1 MVIEVIYMKKIFA
14 LVLAALL
21 LLTACDGDMKADKE
35 HFSGY
40 ETAYRSP
47 RRTSRTLN
55 GIFYDDENEDPNGL
69 TARRVWFFDFDSM
82 QSVILC
88 MRPNCPHTDPETCT
102 AFGIDLW
109 SGYPQIINNKLYFF
123 SENREWGENGE
134 VLVST
139 DVYRAAPDG
148 SSRVKVDTIDNLV
161 IRDLVTKGST
171 AYFIAAEV
179 EYEDYTGVSTGYT
192 KVYICSYDYEKE
204 KFTNLGELAEGYDAG
219 ASVFGEY
226 RGGLYIKGYYAAER
240 GGDWTDFRLRLD
252 IETSEIS
259 DWDMPLSSPDENGK
273 TKPMFASG
281 GFYGYMDG
289 GNAVIVDSEGN
300 EMVFENYELPDNIAV
315 LPVNGYF
322 FNTDGTAIDL
332 STGEILELNKGVIP
346 KYNYVLCYHDGSYII
361 YSEFGG
367 DNFRKVPEDEMFKRS
382 EP

>member
-1 MVIEVIYMKKIFA
+1 MKKIFA
-14 LVLAALL
+14 LVLAAMMI
-21 LLTACDGDMKADKE
+21 LTACGNDMKAHVSE
-35 HFSGY
+35 Y
-40 ETAYRSP
+40 ETAYHSP

-55 GIFYDDENEDPNGL
+55 GIFYDDENEDADGL

-139 DVYRAAPDG
+139 DVMRAAPDG

-226 RGGLYIKGYYAAER
+226 GGGLYIKGYYAAER

-289 GNAVIVDSEGN
+289 GNAVIVDSEGKKT
-300 EMVFENYELPDNIAV
+300 VFENYELPDNINAM
-315 LPVNGYF
+315 PINGYF
-322 FNTDGTAIDL
+322 FNVDAGNALDL
-332 STGEILELNKGVIP
+332 SSGKILELNTEALP
-346 KYNYVLCYHDGSYII
+346 KYSYVLCYCDGYII
-361 YSEFGG
+361 GNEVKSGEYIKLSES
-367 DNFRKVPEDEMFKRS
+367 ELFKR
-382 EP
+382 